1 MDERL
6 NREGFD
12 RLNSAEK
19 ETLMRKL
26 AERFRM
32 SFLGLQ
38 SFSRWGNG
46 ITTGVFE
53 KDGMEFS
60 FVPGDTV
67 TIGWDRFAVGIDEE
81 NQVEMKVTFEEYEY
95 EGTVED
101 FLRRDMA
108 SVHQAVIPPM
118 LVGRGLQEIG
128 WEPVALDD
136 PRLTCHEDWMAE
148 FQSCKAEGIS
158 TLVLN
163 DCVRFTQVDGVWQA
177 ALYHE
182 MDYPQLKEMLKVQGY
197 SLPTTD
203 EWAYLCGGGCR
214 TLFPWGDGI
223 DYAMHLRY
231 FEEREVDD
239 RPYDMEEPNFFG
251 LSIAYDPYKWE
262 VVEADRFTV
271 CGGDGGCNT
280 CGGMGPLMSYLPCSP
295 HCRPEVRDGGD
306 LSDMDGNYDFFRCI
320 IRLDNR

>member
-1 MDERL
+1 MDDRL

-19 ETLMRKL
+19 ETLMREL

-38 SFSRWGNG
+38 RFFRWGNG

-67 TIGWDRFAVGIDEE
+67 TIGWDRFVVGIDEE
-81 NQVEMKVTFEEYEY
+81 NQVEMNETFEEYEY

-101 FLRRDMA
+101 FLRQSLA
-108 SVHQAVIPPM
+108 PVHQAVIPPM
-118 LVGRGLQEIG
+118 LVGRNLQEIG

-136 PRLTCHEDWMAE
+136 PRLTCHEDWMDE
-148 FQSCKAEGIS
+148 FQRGKLEGLS
-158 TLVLN
+158 TLILH
-163 DCVRFTQVDGVWQA
+163 DGARFTQVDGVWQA
-177 ALYHE
+177 AIYHE
-182 MDYPQLKEMLKVQGY
+182 MDYPQLKEMLKVHGY
-197 SLPTTD
+197 SLPTAD

-231 FEEREVDD
+231 FVDQEVDD

-251 LSIAYDPYKWE
+251 LSIAYDPYIWE

-271 CGGDGGCNT
+271 CGGDGGCNI

-295 HCRPEVRDGGD
+295 HHRPEVRDGGD
-306 LSDMDGNYDFFRCI
+306 LSDMNGNYDFFRYI
-320 IRLDNR
+320 IRLDN